1 MNGPQTLSV
10 QPKIAGIVHGGQQPV
25 SGATIQLYAAS
36 MTADKGAS
44 TPLLTTPVTT
54 GSDGSFS
61 ITGDYTCPATNP
73 LVYIVST
80 GGNPGLGGSVN
91 NTDIALMSVMGTCKK
106 LTSST
111 YVVINEL
118 TTVASV
124 QSLAAFMTDYAHV
137 GASPTNPTAIAA
149 AFEQAAGLL
158 NFSTGMFQA
167 GSQLL
172 LPDTLLSTLANV
184 LAACVNT
191 AGGTAGDSSVC
202 GRLLTYSG
210 TTTDTVTA
218 ILHMIQSPGNNASQ
232 LYGLI
237 GSTPPFQPYFTSVP
251 TDFTAAVGY
260 TVPVAVHTG
269 TLDSNGH
276 IWLATGGYTYDTVAD
291 TSTDI
296 QGNITVYD
304 NNFNSIFTV
313 TPGTGGLYYPQSMSP
328 DAAGNVYAVNAN
340 NTISKFSS
348 TGSALSPS
356 GGWSIGITTTFT
368 GTGPGNGYVSGTF
381 QAGGIRI
388 DALGNMWGDTS
399 FGATNCYYEM
409 NSSGTNITPSGN
421 FCSMAGSTFFTP
433 DAVDG
438 SGNAWFSGSPSI
450 SKVNAAGNLV
460 ISAPISQSCFFP
472 TSELAK
478 LPPASQNFDLA
489 TLGVQYD
496 HVHNQLWGYSGTGA
510 GAITNAGAALFC
522 DVGPA
527 TLPLIPTYGSTSTT
541 PGSPYSAGS
550 LLISSLALDGA
561 GNAWFTTGGVAATGV
576 VGSTAGSFTGTIKY
590 ASYLGE
596 ISSSGV
602 LLTPY
607 NAGSGIYGL
616 QPAGLGT
623 NATATA
629 TETSVS
635 SGSFSS
641 SLLGVDSVGNIWAFD
656 LQTNKLLKIT
666 GLATANTVNY

>member
-1 MNGPQTLSV
+1 
-10 QPKIAGIVHGGQQPV
+10 
-25 SGATIQLYAAS
+25 
-36 MTADKGAS
+36 
-44 TPLLTTPVTT
+44 
-54 GSDGSFS
+54 
-61 ITGDYTCPATNP
+61 
-73 LVYIVST
+73 
-80 GGNPGLGGSVN
+80 
-91 NTDIALMSVMGTCKK
+91 
-106 LTSST
+106 
-111 YVVINEL
+111 
-118 TTVASV
+118 
-124 QSLAAFMTDYAHV
+124 
-137 GASPTNPTAIAA
+137 
-149 AFEQAAGLL
+149 
-158 NFSTGMFQA
+158 
-167 GSQLL
+167 
-172 LPDTLLSTLANV
+172 
-184 LAACVNT
+184 
-191 AGGTAGDSSVC
+191 
-202 GRLLTYSG
+202 
-210 TTTDTVTA
+210 
-218 ILHMIQSPGNNASQ
+218 
-232 LYGLI
+232 
-237 GSTPPFQPYFTSVP
+237 
-251 TDFTAAVGY
+251 
-260 TVPVAVHTG
+260 
-269 TLDSNGH
+269 
-276 IWLATGGYTYDTVAD
+276 
-291 TSTDI
+291 
-296 QGNITVYD
+296 
-304 NNFNSIFTV
+304 
-313 TPGTGGLYYPQSMSP
+313 
-328 DAAGNVYAVNAN
+328 
-340 NTISKFSS
+340 
-348 TGSALSPS
+348 
-356 GGWSIGITTTFT
+356 
-368 GTGPGNGYVSGTF
+368 
-381 QAGGIRI
+381 
-388 DALGNMWGDTS
+388 
-399 FGATNCYYEM
+399 
-409 NSSGTNITPSGN
+409 
-421 FCSMAGSTFFTP
+421 MAGSTFSTP

-438 SGNAWFSGSPSI
+438 SGNAWFSGSSSI

-460 ISAPISQSCFFP
+460 ISAPTSQSCFFP
-472 TSELAK
+472 DSELAK

-496 HVHNQLWGYSGTGA
+496 HVHNQLWGYSRVGA

-576 VGSTAGSFTGTIKY
+576 VGSTAGTFTGTIKY